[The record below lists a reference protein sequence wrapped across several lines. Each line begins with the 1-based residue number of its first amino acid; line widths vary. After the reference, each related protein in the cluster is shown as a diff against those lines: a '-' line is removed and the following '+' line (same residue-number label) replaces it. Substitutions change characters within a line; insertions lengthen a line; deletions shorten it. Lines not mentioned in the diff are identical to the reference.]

1 METPTLF
8 ELYSRL
14 EKSEV
19 FKKFK
24 AEYPNS
30 FFCAGFFILNFKS
43 DTFEYSLDYRED
55 KNIFTFKIPL
65 GEGAITLIKEDI
77 LDTQKPLEQ
86 ISSDVKVDLPEVRGL
101 VEQALRDNNIKNK
114 LEEVIAVLQ
123 LIDNQKLWN
132 LTCMCEGFTIIS
144 MHIHSETQGILKF
157 EKRNLL
163 DFVKMGK
170 KEDLK

>member
-1 METPTLF
+1 MKIPTLF
-8 ELYSRL
+8 KLSSKL

-19 FKKFK
+19 FKKFR

-30 FFCAGFFILNFKS
+30 FFCAGFFILNLKS
-43 DTFEYSLDYRED
+43 GVFEYSLDYRED

-65 GEGAITLIKEDI
+65 GEEAISLIKEEIIDI
-77 LDTQKPLEQ
+77 QKPLEK
-86 ISSDVKVDLPEVRGL
+86 ISCDTQVDIPE
-101 VEQALRDNNIKNK
+101 LRELIEKQLITNNIKNK
-114 LEEVIAVLQ
+114 LEEIIAVLQ
-123 LIDNQKLWN
+123 MIDNQKVWN

-144 MHIHSETQGILKF
+144 MHIHSETQGVLKF

>member
-1 METPTLF
+1 METPSLF
-8 ELYSRL
+8 VLMNRL
-14 EKSEV
+14 EKSEI

-30 FFCAGFFILNFKS
+30 FFCAGFFILNIKS
-43 DTFEYSLDYRED
+43 GVFEYSLDFREERS
-55 KNIFTFKIPL
+55 IFTFKIP
-65 GEGAITLIKEDI
+65 ESKEASITMLKEEI
-77 LDTQKPLEQ
+77 LDVQKPLEK
-86 ISSDVKVDLPEVRGL
+86 ISSDVKVDLPEIINL
-101 VEQALRDNNIKNK
+101 VEKALQDNNIKNK
-114 LEEVIAVLQ
+114 LEEIIAVLQ
-123 LIDNQKLWN
+123 LIDGQKLWN

-170 KEDLK
+170 KPE